1 MEQNNL
7 SRILS
12 FIMLSCIMSV
22 IPTCPISAHA
32 IEVLNAVYP
41 SASEEQK
48 CIYIDKEG
56 LVWIGSDNGIKSYDG
71 YRFNVYRSS
80 AKSPHILPSNN
91 IQAII
96 GTKNY
101 SLWIGTKNGLV
112 EMNKKTGKFTTHK
125 LTDSKT
131 AKGVFPLFTASNGD
145 VWLGYGGV
153 NLFRYSYKEQK
164 FHSFNSH
171 NTIVVEPNGQRHPM
185 PKMDIQSF
193 TESKNGEIY
202 IGTWASGI
210 YKVDAKRNILYKLN
224 VWKNE
229 NQAAHAMKFDR
240 KGRLWIGT
248 WGHGICCLTTPWNPK
263 SPGYISMYKGGN
275 EFSINYRLIEDP
287 ISNTI
292 WTCSRD
298 GIGIIDEDN
307 LAAGIT
313 YIKEIGQY
321 KKYNVQS
328 TMDLATD
335 GKGNIWA
342 LTLNKGL
349 LHLNT
354 NPSKFLLT
362 TIPNTNLTI
371 NSINSIS
378 SLDGRYFWMSMAP
391 AGIAL
396 YDLATNQAKYNYEIP
411 CLSDIAQRPINTHVN
426 SIMQRRNQ
434 ETWLAS
440 DGFGIIIIK
449 DGKAKLWNQNNCQF
463 VKNGLV
469 RALLESKKNVVF
481 IGENGFLSYI
491 LPSGRIVSKKID
503 CNVTAIH
510 EDHQGNIWIST
521 EDRGIIHVTGD
532 FSKPS
537 TLRFEYYNLHNKK
550 LGINDITNCMED
562 SHHRIWA
569 ISKSGGL
576 FRYEPKQDAFACM
589 SETFHGDLDRILSII
604 EDGQGNLWLTTDNT
618 LVCLSIDKD
627 DNIQRTTYTHED
639 GLGSILFQPN
649 SCFRMGNMLYFG
661 SGRDLIRLN
670 VSGNKPHLGSKVPYN
685 TIVTDLTI
693 NDKPYADLDFALQ
706 AKISDVRPP
715 YMRSITIPS
724 SISKFSVEFALLSY
738 RNTDQCKY
746 AYRLEG
752 YDNTWHYVDA
762 SIRRATFENL
772 SAGRYKLHIKA
783 ADSYGRWSELPY
795 SIQVKVLPPW
805 YASWWAIIIYLCLGV
820 AMVYLAIYW
829 YRERI
834 RNKNRIQMAVMF
846 TNITHELLTPLSVI
860 SAAADAIK
868 QDYPATHGQTDIIH
882 NNISRLTRMLRQILE
897 VRKAQ
902 AGKLKL
908 KVSQGDLGAFCQTAS
923 QDLLPMFGSK
933 SLTFETDIRCVG
945 QTAWFDTDKVEKII
959 YNLLSNAVK
968 YNRPHGKVTLCV
980 EIRKVQACITVSD
993 TGIGI
998 SASKLKHLYNRF
1010 LDGDYRQMK
1019 TLGTGIGLSLVNDLV
1034 KLHHG
1039 KIECDSEEGKGT
1051 TFTVCFPIEKSS
1063 YREEEIEDCHATD
1076 KHQEALTTIADF
1088 NHEATS
1094 DPFSSQKEMAGEDA
1108 KEYTIL
1114 LVEDNAELLSLMSN
1128 LLATRYQVITAS
1140 NGEKAQKVI
1149 QKSALDIVVTDV
1161 MMPGIDGIE
1170 LTKWIKESKDYS
1182 QLPVIMLTAKTQDT
1196 DRNEGYR
1203 IGADDYICKPFN
1215 LSDLQLRIDNIIANR
1230 ERIRQKF
1237 QSQTSFKVEDQHYS
1251 SPDEIF
1257 IQQAFDKVMS
1267 HIADS
1272 DYGREELASDLCI
1285 SSSTLYYKLRA
1296 ITGQNITSF
1305 ITSVR
1310 MKQACKILGA
1320 NPNIRINELCYQ
1332 VGFSTPRYFSQCFK
1346 KEFGMGVKEY
1356 VENVIYKEET

>member
-1 MEQNNL
+1 MKQNYL
-7 SRILS
+7 LRILS
-12 FIMLSCIMSV
+12 LIMLSCILSLLS
-22 IPTCPISAHA
+22 ICPTSAYN
-32 IEVLNAVYP
+32 IEVLNAVHP
-41 SASEEQK
+41 TASEEQK
-48 CIYIDKEG
+48 CIFIDKDG

-71 YRFNVYRSS
+71 YRFNINRSS
-80 AKSPHILPSNN
+80 AKSPYILPSNN
-91 IQAII
+91 IQAIT
-96 GTKNY
+96 GTKDY

-112 EMNKKTGKFTTHK
+112 EMNKQTGKFTTHK
-125 LTDSKT
+125 LSQSKA

-145 VWLGYGGV
+145 VWLGYGGAS
-153 NLFRYSYKEQK
+153 LFRYSYKEQK
-164 FHSFNSH
+164 FYTYDSH
-171 NTIVVEPNGQRHPM
+171 NTIVVEPNGKRYPM
-185 PKMDIQSF
+185 PHMDIQSF
-193 TESKNGEIY
+193 TENKKGEIY
-202 IGTWASGI
+202 LGTWASGI
-210 YKVDAKRNILYKLN
+210 YRVDTKRNRLYKLDI
-224 VWKNE
+224 WKGE

-248 WGHGICCLTTPWNPK
+248 WGYGICCLTTPWNSK
-263 SPGYISMYKGGN
+263 SPGYISLYKGGN

-287 ISNTI
+287 VSNTI

-307 LAAGIT
+307 LADGIT
-313 YIKEIGQY
+313 YFKEIGQY
-321 KKYNVQS
+321 KKHNVQS

-354 NPSKFLLT
+354 IPSKFMLT
-362 TIPNTNLTI
+362 TLPTSNLTI

-378 SLDGRYFWMSMAP
+378 SLDGRYFWIAIAP

-396 YDLATNQAKYNYEIP
+396 YDLATQQIKYNYEIP
-411 CLSDIAQRPINTHVN
+411 SLHGIAQRPINTHVN

-449 DGKAKLWNQNNCQF
+449 ASNAKLWNQNNCKF
-463 VKNGLV
+463 VRNGLV
-469 RALLESKKNVVF
+469 RALLESKKKNIVF
-481 IGENGFLSYI
+481 IGENGFFNYI
-491 LPSGRIVSKKID
+491 LPSGKIVSKKID

-510 EDHQGNIWIST
+510 EDHQGNIWLST
-521 EDRGIIHVTGD
+521 EDRGIIHITGD
-532 FSKPS
+532 FAKPS
-537 TLRFEYYNLHNKK
+537 TLNFKYYNLYNKK
-550 LGINDITNCMED
+550 LGINDITNCIED
-562 SHHRIWA
+562 SHQRIWA

-576 FRYEPKQDAFACM
+576 FRYDTKQDAFICM
-589 SETFHGDLDRILSII
+589 SDTFYGDLDRILSII
-604 EDGQGNLWLTTDNT
+604 EDGQGNLWLTTDKT

-649 SCFRMGNMLYFG
+649 SCLRLGNMLFFG
-661 SGRDLIRLN
+661 SGKDLIRLN
-670 VSGNKPHLGSKVPYN
+670 VFHNKPHLGNKAPYN
-685 TIVTDLTI
+685 IIVTDLII
-693 NDKPYADLDFALQ
+693 NDKPYADLDSALQ
-706 AKISDVRPP
+706 AKISDVRPS
-715 YMRSITIPS
+715 YIRSITIPA
-724 SISKFSVEFALLSY
+724 SISKFALEFALLSY

-783 ADSYGRWSELPY
+783 ADSYGRWSKLPY

-805 YASWWAIIIYLCLGV
+805 YASWWASIIYICLTIV
-820 AMVYLAIYW
+820 LVYLIILW
-829 YRERI
+829 YRERL
-834 RNKNRIQMAVMF
+834 RTKNRLQMAGMF

-860 SAAADAIK
+860 SAAADSIK
-868 QDYPATHGQTDIIH
+868 QDNPTNHGETDIIQ

-908 KVSQGDLGAFCQTAS
+908 KVSLGDLGAFCQDTC
-923 QDLLPMFGSK
+923 QDIMPIFGQK
-933 SLTFETDIRCVG
+933 DITFESDIRCIG
-945 QTAWFDTDKVEKII
+945 QAAWFDTDKIEKIL

-968 YNRPHGKVTLCV
+968 YNNPHGKVTLFV
-980 EIRKVQACITVSD
+980 DIRKEQACITISD

-998 SASKLKHLYNRF
+998 SSSKLKHLYNRF
-1010 LDGDYRQMK
+1010 LDGDYRQMR
-1019 TLGTGIGLSLVNDLV
+1019 TLGTGIGLSLVKDLV

-1039 KIECDSEEGKGT
+1039 KIDCKSEEGKGT
-1051 TFTVCFPIEKSS
+1051 TFTVYFPIDRD
-1063 YREEEIEDCHATD
+1063 YY
-1076 KHQEALTTIADF
+1076 QEGEVENTKFTGKQKETLDTIADF
-1088 NHEATS
+1088 MPRGTNDIPAQIGPKEQAT
-1094 DPFSSQKEMAGEDA
+1094 

-1114 LVEDNAELLSLMSN
+1114 LVEDNTELLSLMSN

-1149 QKSALDIVVTDV
+1149 QKSSLDIVVTDV
-1161 MMPGIDGIE
+1161 MMPGINGIE
-1170 LTKWIKESKDYS
+1170 LTKWIKKSKDYS
-1182 QLPVIMLTAKTQDT
+1182 QLPIIMLTAKTQNE

-1237 QSQTSFKVEDQHYS
+1237 RSQTNFKAEDQHYS

-1257 IQQAFDKVMS
+1257 LQQAIAKVME

-1272 DYGREELASDLCI
+1272 DYGREELASNLCI

-1305 ITSVR
+1305 ITSIR
-1310 MKQACKILGA
+1310 MKEACKILRD
-1320 NPNIRINELCYQ
+1320 NPSMRINELCYL

-1346 KEFGMGVKEY
+1346 KEYGMGVKEY
-1356 VENVIYKEET
+1356 VNSF